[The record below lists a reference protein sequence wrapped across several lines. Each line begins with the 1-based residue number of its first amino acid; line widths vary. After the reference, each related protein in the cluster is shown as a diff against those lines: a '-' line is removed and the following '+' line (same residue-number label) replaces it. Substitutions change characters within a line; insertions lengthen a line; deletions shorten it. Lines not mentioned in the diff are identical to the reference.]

1 MNELEPEKRSWLSKN
16 WKWALPLGGCLTII
30 IGGVIVL
37 GTAIF
42 GFFSSVKSSSGSEKA
57 LQLVQQNPQVIEILG
72 EPIEED
78 GIGNFSV
85 HINNGLKTSEIT
97 LPIKGPKGEASLHVK
112 SRGSDDHRVYE
123 IFELQVYETGELV
136 DLTDFIE
143 KETPAN

>member
-30 IGGVIVL
+30 IGGIIVL

-57 LQLVQQNPQVIEILG
+57 LQLAQQNPQVIEILG

-112 SRGSDDHRVYE
+112 SRGSDDHTVYE
-123 IFELQVYETGELV
+123 IFELQVYETEELI
-136 DLTDFIE
+136 DLKDSVE